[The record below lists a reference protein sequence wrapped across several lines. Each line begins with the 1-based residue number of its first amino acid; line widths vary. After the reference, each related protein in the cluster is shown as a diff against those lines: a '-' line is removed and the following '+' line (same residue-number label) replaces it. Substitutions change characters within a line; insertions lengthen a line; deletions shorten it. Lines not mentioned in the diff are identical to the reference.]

1 MIGRRQF
8 LLGGAGMLGISA
20 TYGKVVEPSWFETTR
35 RRVNFFG
42 MPGGEAVRVLA
53 LSDLH
58 YSKNVPLEMI
68 ERAIRLGL
76 AQEPDLILLG
86 GDYAFPIYGLA
97 FDDAA
102 YVKTLSP
109 LAARAPVFACFGN
122 HDLPVGWGE
131 NTRLLKIL
139 TAAGANVLHNRAE
152 RLNIK
157 GREFLLV
164 GLGDL
169 WLNQCVPHQ
178 AFPDNDEHL
187 PRLVLSH
194 NPDSKELLGKYRWN
208 LMVCGHTHGGQL
220 RLPLIGTPLAPV
232 KDMRYVAGLNEWRG
246 RWIYTT
252 RGIGNLHGTR
262 INCRPEV
269 TLLELV

>member
-1 MIGRRQF
+1 VIGRRQF
-8 LLGGAGMLGISA
+8 LLGGMGMLGLSA
-20 TYGKVVEPSWFETTR
+20 TYGKVIEPSWFETTHH
-35 RRVNFFG
+35 RVNFFET
-42 MPGGEAVRVLA
+42 PDGEPVRVLA

-58 YSKNVPLEMI
+58 YSKYVPLEMI
-68 ERAIRLGL
+68 ERAIQLGL
-76 AQEPDLILLG
+76 EQGPDLILLG
-86 GDYAFPIYGLA
+86 GDYAYPLYDMA

-102 YVKTLSP
+102 YTKTLSP
-109 LAARAPVFACFGN
+109 LAACAPVFACFGN
-122 HDLPVGWGE
+122 HDLPVGHRA
-131 NTRLLKIL
+131 NTRLMKIL

-152 RLNIK
+152 RLAIK

-169 WLNQCVPHQ
+169 WKRQCLPRR
-178 AFPDNDEHL
+178 AFPAKDERL
-187 PRLVLSH
+187 PRLVLTH

-220 RLPLIGTPLAPV
+220 RLPVIGTPLAPV
-232 KDMRYVAGLNEWRG
+232 KDMRYVSGLNEWQG

-252 RGIGNLHGTR
+252 RGIGNLHGAR